1 MFCIWFVYV
10 YGLYMLCNCICFVY
24 GLFTFNSE
32 LKTQVCCSVLVILL
46 KRPDQIEFIDYLSN
60 SYDCALL

>member
-1 MFCIWFVYV
+1 
-10 YGLYMLCNCICFVY
+10 MLCNCICFVY

-32 LKTQVCCSVLVILL
+32 LKTQFRCNVQVFLL
-46 KRPDQIEFIDYLSN
+46 KRPDQIEFTDYLSN